1 MRGAVAMVL
10 AGGRG
15 EALTIL
21 TKHRPSSALPFGGR
35 YRIIDFAL
43 SNCVNSEIFRIGV
56 LTQYSPVSLRDHI
69 GIGQPWDLDRRD
81 GGVKLLQPFVRS
93 DRSNWYRG
101 TADAIRQNLHVI
113 DRSDV
118 KTVLIVSGDSVY
130 KMDYS
135 EILSF
140 HQKRGA
146 KVTLV
151 VTPVSREKSD
161 RFGMVDLNADSLA
174 TSFEEKPLNKREG
187 LAFTG
192 IYVYDAKLL
201 TKEVTSNP
209 GLFDLVRNFVVPMIE
224 KGEPVL
230 GYVFRD
236 YWEDMGEISAYYDA
250 NMALLSKNSRFNL
263 YDPDWIIYT
272 KSEERPPAKLG
283 AGAEVSASLVANGC
297 EIEGTVLNS
306 ILFPGV
312 VVGRNALVKDSI
324 LMHGT
329 VVSRNARIEKAILD
343 KRVRVGDAAV
353 VSPEGDLSPNSRF
366 PAYLSSGIS
375 ILGKGTVVP
384 GGFRIL
390 GNSIVEGDLGRLLP
404 SKESEICSGSC
415 LIEEKK

>member
-1 MRGAVAMVL
+1 MVL

-101 TADAIRQNLHVI
+101 TADAIRQNLHII

-130 KMDYS
+130 KMDYGDV
-135 EILSF
+135 LSF
-140 HQKRGA
+140 HEKRGA

-151 VTPVSREKSD
+151 VTPVSREKSG
-161 RFGMVDLNADSLA
+161 RFGMVGLNAESVV
-174 TSFEEKPLNKREG
+174 TSFEEKPSDKREG

-192 IYVYDAKLL
+192 IYVYDARLL
-201 TKEVTSNP
+201 TKEVASSP
-209 GLFDLVRNFVVPMIE
+209 SLFDLVRNFVVPMIE

-230 GYVFRD
+230 GYVFKD
-236 YWEDMGEISAYYDA
+236 YWEDMGEINAYYNA
-250 NMALLSKNSRFNL
+250 NLSLLSKHSHFNL

-272 KSEERPPAKLG
+272 KTEERPPARLG
-283 AGAEVSASLVANGC
+283 AKAEVCGSLIANGC

-306 ILFPGV
+306 VLFPGV
-312 VVGRNALVKDSI
+312 VIERKALVKDSI
-324 LMHGT
+324 LMQGT
-329 VVSRNARIEKAILD
+329 RVSKNAKVETAILD
-343 KRVRVGDAAV
+343 KSVTIGNGTLI
-353 VSPEGDLSPNSRF
+353 SPEGSLNPNKRF

-375 ILGKGTVVP
+375 VFGKGTVVP
-384 GGFRIL
+384 AGCRIF
-390 GNSIVEGDLGRLLP
+390 GNSIVEGDLAGHAL
-404 SKESEICSGSC
+404 SEESEISSGSC
-415 LIEEKK
+415 LIEENG